1 MRTLYPEPGI
11 RKVCSRGEAGVAQ
24 NSSNSGLARLMAPPS
39 IDETALIDSLDDDW
53 RSPAQIRTRLG
64 LQIWSTRIATALE
77 RLANRD
83 QIERRSQETP
93 VRKRNGGN
101 LTIRYYRRRSPQ
113 D

>member
-1 MRTLYPEPGI
+1 
-11 RKVCSRGEAGVAQ
+11 
-24 NSSNSGLARLMAPPS
+24 MAPPS
-39 IDETALIDSLDDDW
+39 IDETALIDSLDDEW

-113 D
+113 DWALVGDRRCTREHSFPPLPTLRRRCLGLMPMA